1 MRIAISG
8 AQCTGKTTLMKK
20 ICSNAASELDKY
32 TVATE
37 IVRTLMAK
45 GVKINKGAD
54 HESQC
59 KILEAHYHN
68 ILNHS
73 NLLTDRCAVDAFVYS
88 TWDYLKGNYSF
99 DQHKEHERIMLS
111 CLPSYHLYFYLP
123 VEFEMTADG
132 VRDTD
137 KIYQKE
143 IHELFITIYRKYNIP
158 YIELK
163 GSVEERFNRFITY
176 LK

>member
-20 ICSNAASELDKY
+20 ICQQAGALPNNY
-32 TVATE
+32 IVITE
-37 IVRTLMAK
+37 IVRTLMAR
-45 GVKINKGAD
+45 GVQINKGAD
-54 HESQC
+54 HNSQC
-59 KILEAHYHN
+59 RILEEHYRNTLKHEN
-68 ILNHS
+68 F
-73 NLLTDRCAVDAFVYS
+73 LTDRCSVDAFVYA
-88 TWDYLKGNYSF
+88 TWDYLQGNYTF
-99 DQHKEHERIMLS
+99 EQHKEHERIMLS
-111 CLPSYHLYFYLP
+111 CLPGYSHFFYLP
-123 VEFEMTADG
+123 VEFGMVADG

-137 KIYQKE
+137 EIYQKE

-163 GSVEERFNRFITY
+163 GAIEERFNRFITY